1 MCIYIYSPPSQMMLF
16 HTAYTTKRQISA
28 RPCLDLLA
36 PLIRD
41 GHVLIEG
48 CMGYLWPKKNDWDIW
63 DIWNIY
69 GYLWPTNMST
79 SGFFLEW
86 HGGWYC

>member
-1 MCIYIYSPPSQMMLF
+1 MMLF

-48 CMGYLWPKKNDWDIW
+48 CMGYLWPKKMTGMTGITG
-63 DIWNIY
+63 IY
-69 GYLWPTNMST
+69 GIYGIFMDIYGQQT
-79 SGFFLEW
+79 
-86 HGGWYC
+86 